1 MALSRWVRFF
11 LFDYT
16 KVKMNQQNAQQIN
29 RLNRQAPR
37 VMRMLYDVVAF
48 IPRRFIQV
56 PNRGQINDMNE
67 LVSQVRNV
75 ALRKLLINIITILV
89 VIVSVIKFYKSD
101 FFFNL
106 VTTSGQAMFI
116 KNYSAVLVYIFDV
129 TKFLQSTFPG
139 WFNTINAVVPAYSAK
154 LLNNILTDLPG
165 TLKRYKTLGMKRT
178 NVASLATGAAIGVS
192 LNTGRIPGGSVAAA
206 VGALSINGIRTFM
219 RQASTMNVREIERAY
234 GAVST
239 TGLDRQVRNYIE
251 AISGQAIRNVLTG
264 ATTIIAQNAAA
275 GSVSLYVLSAS
286 NQQLLGN
293 FERMGILGVENLPRE
308 PDRPALANRP
318 HQN

>member
-1 MALSRWVRFF
+1 
-11 LFDYT
+11 
-16 KVKMNQQNAQQIN
+16 MNQQNAQQIN

-67 LVSQVRNV
+67 LVSQVRNI

-129 TKFLQSTFPG
+129 TKLLQSTFPG

-178 NVASLATGAAIGVS
+178 NVASLAAGAAIGVS

>member
-1 MALSRWVRFF
+1 
-11 LFDYT
+11 
-16 KVKMNQQNAQQIN
+16 MNQQTAQRLN

-48 IPRRFIQV
+48 IPRRFIHV
-56 PNRGQINDMNE
+56 PNREQINDITE
-67 LVSQVRNV
+67 LVSQIRSL
-75 ALRKLLINIITILV
+75 ALRKLLINLITILV
-89 VIVSVIKFYKSD
+89 VIVSVIKFYQSD
-101 FFFNL
+101 FFFSL

-116 KNYSAVLVYIFDV
+116 KNYAEVLLYIFDA
-129 TKFLQSTFPG
+129 TKYLQSTFPD
-139 WFNTINAVVPAYSAK
+139 WFNTINAIVPAYSAK
-154 LLNNILTDLPG
+154 LLNNIITDLPG

-178 NVASLATGAAIGVS
+178 NVLSLAAGASLGVA

-206 VGALSINGIRTFM
+206 VGSLSINGIRTFM
-219 RQASTMNVREIERAY
+219 RKASTMNVREIERAY

-264 ATTIIAQNAAA
+264 ATTIIVQNAAA
-275 GSVSLYVLSAS
+275 GSASLYVLTAS

-293 FERMGILGVENLPRE
+293 LERMGVLGAENNRAPA
-308 PDRPALANRP
+308 RPAPANRP